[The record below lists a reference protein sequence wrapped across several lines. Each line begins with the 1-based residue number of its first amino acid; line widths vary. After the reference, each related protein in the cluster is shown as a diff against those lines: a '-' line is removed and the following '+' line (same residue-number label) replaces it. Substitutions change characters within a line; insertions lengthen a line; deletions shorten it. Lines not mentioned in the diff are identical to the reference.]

1 MLQEEQFL
9 RDIENLKKEIVGLR
23 GNLEEANCE
32 IERLKQQLS
41 EQMIIEETRIKTLSE

>member
-9 RDIENLKKEIVGLR
+9 RDIQNLKKEIVGLR

-32 IERLKQQLS
+32 IERLKQQLN
-41 EQMIIEETRIKTLSE
+41 EQMLIEETRIKSLCE